1 VQGAMN
7 EEHYAIERRL
17 VVHQPLAPLTTL
29 GVGGGAEYY
38 FLAETAD
45 DLVAACGW
53 ANQRQ
58 LPIWILSGGSN
69 LVVADA
75 GVPGL
80 IIDVQLRGM
89 SIERKGSLVAVK
101 AAAGEVWDELVDQVV
116 KRGHHGLE
124 GLSGI
129 PGRVGATPIQNVG
142 AYGQDVAQSIVGL
155 EAYDRLENAVVAIT
169 NEQCE
174 FDYRTSR
181 FRAKDRGRF
190 IIMSVSFRLTLD
202 GAPRASHAE
211 LKQRLDIEN
220 ATAQQVRDAV
230 LALRRSKSM
239 LFDRVDPW
247 SRSCGSFF
255 LNPIVPAVVAERI
268 QLQAATSQAP
278 IYPLADGMTKIAAA
292 WLIERAGFSRGHRD
306 GAVGLSEKHSLAIVA
321 RNQATARDVCRFARR
336 IQAAV
341 MERFNVEL
349 LPEPVFWGFGALH
362 RGLPDPD
369 EVG

>member
-1 VQGAMN
+1 MN
-7 EEHYAIERRL
+7 EEHCAIQQRL

-38 FLAETAD
+38 ILAETVED
-45 DLVAACGW
+45 VVAACGW

-58 LPIWILSGGSN
+58 LPIRILSGGSN

-80 IIDVQLRGM
+80 IIDMQLRGM
-89 SIERKGSLVAVK
+89 SIERNGSVAFVK
-101 AAAGEVWDELVDQVV
+101 AAAGEIWDELVAQVV
-116 KRGHHGLE
+116 ERGQRGLE

-142 AYGQDVAQSIVGL
+142 AYGQDVSQSIVCL
-155 EAYDRLENAVVAIT
+155 EAYDKLERSVVTIT
-169 NEQCE
+169 NQQCE

-190 IIMSVSFRLTLD
+190 IILSVSFRLAE
-202 GAPRASHAE
+202 GAPPASHAE
-211 LKQRLDIEN
+211 LMQRLDVEN
-220 ATAQQVRDAV
+220 ATARQMRDAV

-239 LFDRVDPW
+239 VFDRVDPW

-255 LNPIVPAVVAERI
+255 LNPIVPAAVAEGI
-268 QLQAATSQAP
+268 QSQTATRQAP
-278 IYPLADGMTKIAAA
+278 LYPLAGGMTKIAAA
-292 WLIERAGFSRGHRD
+292 WLIERAGFSRGHRE
-306 GAVGLSEKHSLAIVA
+306 GTVGLSEKHSLAIVA
-321 RNQATARDVCRFARR
+321 HGQATARDVCRFARR

-349 LPEPVFWGFGALH
+349 LPEPVFWGYGALD
-362 RGLPDPD
+362 RGLHDPD

>member
-1 VQGAMN
+1 MQRAMN
-7 EEHYAIERRL
+7 EDRSAIEQRL
-17 VVHQPLAPLTTL
+17 VVNQPLAPLTTL
-29 GVGGGAEYY
+29 GVGGVAEYY

-45 DLVAACGW
+45 DVVSACGW
-53 ANQRQ
+53 AKQRQ

-69 LVVADA
+69 LVVSDA

-80 IIDVQLRGM
+80 IIDIQLRGM
-89 SIERKGSLVAVK
+89 SIERQGPIVFVK
-101 AAAGEVWDELVDQVV
+101 AAAGENWDDLVAQVV

-142 AYGQDVAQSIVGL
+142 AYGQDVAQSLVCL
-155 EAYDRLENAVVAIT
+155 EAYDRLEHAVVAIT
-169 NEQCE
+169 NEQCQ

-181 FRAKDRGRF
+181 FRAKDRDRF
-190 IIMSVSFRLTLD
+190 IILSVSFRLVLD

-220 ATAQQVRDAV
+220 ATAQEMRDAV

-239 LFDRVDPW
+239 LFDREDPW

-255 LNPIVPAVVAERI
+255 LNPIVPAIVAERI
-268 QLQAATSQAP
+268 QLQTAPLQAP
-278 IYPLADGMTKIAAA
+278 LYPLAGGMTKIAAA
-292 WLIERAGFSRGHRD
+292 WLIERAGFSRGHSE
-306 GAVGLSEKHSLAIVA
+306 GTVGLSQKHSLAIVA
-321 RNQATARDVCRFARR
+321 HGQSTARDVCRFARR
-336 IQAAV
+336 IQTAV
-341 MERFNVEL
+341 MDRFNVEL

-362 RGLPDPD
+362 RGLPDLH

>member
-1 VQGAMN
+1 
-7 EEHYAIERRL
+7 
-17 VVHQPLAPLTTL
+17 
-29 GVGGGAEYY
+29 
-38 FLAETAD
+38 
-45 DLVAACGW
+45 VAACDW
-53 ANQRQ
+53 ANQRR
-58 LPIWILSGGSN
+58 LPIWVLSGGSN

-80 IIDVQLRGM
+80 IIDMQLRGM
-89 SIERKGSLVAVK
+89 SIERMGSLAFVK
-101 AAAGEVWDELVDQVV
+101 AAAGEIWDELVAQVV
-116 KRGHHGLE
+116 ERGHHGLE

-142 AYGQDVAQSIVGL
+142 AYGQDVAQSLVCL
-155 EAYDRLENAVVAIT
+155 EAYDRQENAVVVIT

-190 IIMSVSFRLTLD
+190 IILSVSFRLALE
-202 GAPRASHAE
+202 GASRASHAE
-211 LKQRLDIEN
+211 LKQRLDIEH
-220 ATAQQVRDAV
+220 ATAQQIRDAV

-239 LFDRVDPW
+239 VFDRVDPW

-268 QLQAATSQAP
+268 KVQTATPQAP
-278 IYPLADGMTKIAAA
+278 FYPLAGDLTKVAAA
-292 WLIERAGFSRGHRD
+292 WLIEHAGFSRGHRD
-306 GAVGLSEKHSLAIVA
+306 GTVGLSEKHSLAIVA
-321 RNQATARDVCRFARR
+321 HGQATARDVCRFARR
-336 IQAAV
+336 IQAEV

-349 LPEPVFWGFGALH
+349 LPEPVFWGYGGLH

-369 EVG
+369 ELG

>member
-1 VQGAMN
+1 MQRAMN
-7 EEHYAIERRL
+7 QENCAIERRL

-29 GVGGGAEYY
+29 GVGGGAQYY
-38 FLAETAD
+38 FLAETAED
-45 DLVAACGW
+45 VAAACGW

-58 LPIWILSGGSN
+58 LPIRILSGGSN
-69 LVVADA
+69 LVVSDA

-80 IIDVQLRGM
+80 IIDMQLRGM
-89 SIERKGSLVAVK
+89 SVECNGSFVFVK
-101 AAAGEVWDELVDQVV
+101 AAAGEIWDELVARVV
-116 KRGHHGLE
+116 ECGYCGLE

-142 AYGQDVAQSIVGL
+142 AYGQDVAQSIVCL
-155 EAYDRLENAVVAIT
+155 EAYDQLENAVVTIT
-169 NEQCE
+169 NQQCE

-190 IIMSVSFRLTLD
+190 IILSVSFRLALE

-211 LKQRLDIEN
+211 LMQRLDIDN
-220 ATAQQVRDAV
+220 ATVQQMRNAV

-239 LFDRVDPW
+239 VFDRVDPW

-255 LNPIVPAVVAERI
+255 LNPIVPAVVAEAI
-268 QLQAATSQAP
+268 QSQTATRQAP
-278 IYPLADGMTKIAAA
+278 LYPLAGGMTKIAAA
-292 WLIERAGFSRGHRD
+292 WLIERAGFSRGHRE

-321 RNQATARDVCRFARR
+321 HGQATARDVCRFARR

-349 LPEPVFWGFGALH
+349 LPEPVFWGYGALH

-369 EVG
+369 EMG